1 MSGRQANTRSVGI
14 GISERRES
22 CLVFVKEMS
31 PTSANA
37 GFLRAI
43 LQLEAMMQKALSKLK
58 GRPKTGV
65 AVLALLMAGMAN
77 MSAAR
82 ADEAQAK
89 SLFKAM
95 SDYLGAQKAIAL
107 DYDSNLEVVTQ
118 EKQKLSL
125 ASSGSVTLNRPDKI
139 RATRT
144 GGFANVEMVF
154 DGKKLT
160 LIGKDTN
167 VFARADAPGT
177 IDHLV
182 DELRDKYQRP
192 VPAADLLM
200 ASPYDELM
208 PLVVDAK
215 DLGSG
220 VIRGIECDHLA
231 FRTKEVDWQIWIAQ
245 GQRPYPCRYV
255 ITSSEVTGSPQYTI
269 DVRTW
274 KTGAEVAPDA
284 FSLEIPAGARELK
297 PGDLPDFDELPA
309 IFAVKGGK

>member
-1 MSGRQANTRSVGI
+1 MQT
-14 GISERRES
+14 
-22 CLVFVKEMS
+22 
-31 PTSANA
+31 
-37 GFLRAI
+37 I
-43 LQLEAMMQKALSKLK
+43 LAKLK
-58 GRPKTGV
+58 GWPKTGV
-65 AVLALLMAGMAN
+65 AVLALVMAGMAN

-118 EKQKLSL
+118 QKQKLAL

-160 LIGKDTN
+160 LLGKNAN
-167 VFARADAPGT
+167 VFARADAAGT

-274 KTGAEVAPDA
+274 KTGAEVPPDA

-297 PGDLPDFDELPA
+297 PGDIPDFDELPA
-309 IFAVKGGK
+309 IFAAKGAN